1 MTTTQASGRVSL
13 PGGFQVPA
21 RFTIRLHGRVRRTP
35 VECQVAVEMLGG
47 KAHVRALA
55 FEVRDPKAKPLSAA
69 DLAGLNLT
77 QVLDAAVQ
85 QAALE
90 YTPRE
95 WVHDG
100 SATDLPTFLG
110 WVHDQADADSAAALS
125 AARSARER
133 RRITPDDLRR
143 VYEIHDAEGIEGVM
157 DKLKYS
163 ERNARRLLA
172 RARAARARG
181 ELA

>member
-1 MTTTQASGRVSL
+1 MTTQASGRVAL
-13 PGGFQVPA
+13 TGGFQVPA
-21 RFTIRLHGRVRRTP
+21 RFTIRLRGRVRRTP
-35 VECQVAVEMLGG
+35 VECQAAVEMLGG

-55 FEVRDPKAKPLSAA
+55 FEVRDPKARPLSAE

-90 YTPRE
+90 HTPMQWTRE
-95 WVHDG
+95 D
-100 SATDLPTFLG
+100 SETDPASFLG
-110 WVHDQADADSAAALS
+110 WVRDQWDADSAAVIP

-133 RRITPDDLRR
+133 RRITLDDLRK
-143 VYEIHDAEGIEGVM
+143 VLDIHDAEGIEGVM
-157 DKLKYS
+157 ARLKYS